1 MKSLFKYIFI
11 SLLLLVSCK
20 PDPEQP
26 EEITPPQLVSVNP
39 ANGATDVSEN
49 LTRIVMIFNENVT
62 LKTGYNITLN
72 GSPVSDV
79 QPGTNKELTI
89 TVSSLSVSTSYT
101 LIMPANTVKGPT
113 GVYLPS
119 EIKITFRTYTPPV
132 RTFSAEAQKV
142 LDFLKSIYGTK
153 TISGTM
159 ANVNWNTDEA
169 DWVKAQTGKYPALNC
184 FDYVH
189 HVFSPASWI
198 DYSNTTVA
206 ENWWNNNGLVA
217 IMWHWNVPK
226 NINSGSSTEYAFYA
240 SDTNFDL
247 NKISD
252 TNSAEYKLIIKD
264 IDIIAGY
271 LKLLK
276 NKNIPVIWRPLHEAA
291 GNTNSYTGG
300 TAWFWWGAKGA
311 APFKA
316 LWKLMFERL
325 TTTHQLNNLIWV
337 WTSQGNDPDWYPG
350 DEYVDIAGRDLY
362 PETNVHDSQIAE
374 FNKVK
379 TIINGHKM
387 IALSECSGI
396 PDPDKMMQNG
406 DTWLWFM
413 PWYGDYTRTDKY
425 NGPAYWKS
433 LFNNPAVIT
442 RDKMPS
448 LK

>member
-1 MKSLFKYIFI
+1 MKSLFKFIFI
-11 SLLLLVSCK
+11 GLLLLASCK
-20 PDPEQP
+20 PDPEP
-26 EEITPPQLVSVNP
+26 EEITPPQLVSVDP
-39 ANGATDVSEN
+39 ANGAMDVSEN
-49 LTRIVMIFNENVT
+49 RTRIVMTFNENVT

-101 LIMPANTVKGPT
+101 LIIPANTVKGPT
-113 GVYLPS
+113 GVYLPT
-119 EIKITFRTYTPPV
+119 EIKITFKTYTPPV
-132 RTFSAEAQKV
+132 RTYSTEAQKV
-142 LDFLKSIYGTK
+142 IDFLKSIYGTK

-169 DWVKAQTGKYPALNC
+169 DWVKVQTGKYPALNC

-189 HVFSPASWI
+189 HVFSPANWI

-240 SDTNFDL
+240 SNTNFDL
-247 NKISD
+247 SKISD

-362 PETNVHDSQIAE
+362 PETNVHDSQIVE

-379 TIINGHKM
+379 TIINDHKM

-425 NGPAYWKS
+425 NGSTYWKS